1 MNQSVLGVVD
11 FAVTWGLIIMGLSLF
26 TGLFDRSSAIAGMV
40 LIAMF
45 WLANPPLTR
54 LDFGV
59 PHEGNY
65 LVVDK
70 NIVEFFALLVLFLF
84 PTGKYLGL
92 GVFIRKKSDKP
103 VPVSIISDKE
113 KVSGL
118 KTGMRMAN

>member
-1 MNQSVLGVVD
+1 M
-11 FAVTWGLIIMGLSLF
+11 
-26 TGLFDRSSAIAGMV
+26 FDRPSAIAGMV

-45 WLANPPLTR
+45 WMANPPLTR

-70 NIVEFFALLVLFLF
+70 NLVEFFALLVLFLF

-92 GVFIRKKSDKP
+92 GVFL
-103 VPVSIISDKE
+103 KE
-113 KVSGL
+113 EETENNSCFSK
-118 KTGMRMAN
+118 

>member
-1 MNQSVLGVVD
+1 MGSDNYRI
-11 FAVTWGLIIMGLSLF
+11 TLIL
-26 TGLFDRSSAIAGMV
+26 GLFDRSSAIAGMV

-70 NIVEFFALLVLFLF
+70 NLVEFFALLILFLF
-84 PTGKYLGL
+84 PTGRYIGL
-92 GVFIRKKSDKP
+92 GVFLKKKKP
-103 VPVSIISDKE
+103 GIIPAEGNENKSLLPEPETREENGKART
-113 KVSGL
+113 S
-118 KTGMRMAN
+118 